1 MIVTST
7 GRTRD
12 QYCSLWRPVLLHFA
26 LLESSLWIGGWE
38 GGLLLA
44 DARGVEQ
51 LAIPEELLPSGHE
64 ATKSAS
70 RLSNQ

>member
-1 MIVTST
+1 MVVTST
-7 GRTRD
+7 GLTRD
-12 QYCSLWRPVLLHFA
+12 QYCSLSRPVLLHFA
-26 LLESSLWIGGWE
+26 LLESPLWIGGWE

-51 LAIPEELLPSGHE
+51 LAIPEELLPSEHE

>member
-1 MIVTST
+1 MVVTST
-7 GRTRD
+7 ARVRD
-12 QYCSLWRPVLLHFA
+12 QYCSLWRPVLLHLA
-26 LLESSLWIGGWE
+26 LLDSLLWIGGWE